1 MRRLRE
7 AAEGGRR
14 GGAVAAKP
22 KPRRPQAKV
31 AVGINSSGAG
41 GARAEPERGS
51 VGEVMLEQKPTMLK
65 IKKLQQ
71 GKKKVDKEQKV
82 ALMKK
87 HLTAIGRHIAKS
99 AKARGHD
106 AAKEIQLWNYAARK
120 SGLKSGEAMKAI
132 FERLSGTEN

>member
-1 MRRLRE
+1 MCIRDSVWHSLVGSERRDK
-7 AAEGGRR
+7 GGSSFYN
-14 GGAVAAKP
+14 AYECVQVLDYCVKIHSE
-22 KPRRPQAKV
+22 KNVPQEEIGVITPYK
-31 AVGINSSGAG
+31 
-41 GARAEPERGS
+41 R
-51 VGEVMLEQKPTMLK
+51 QMLK